1 MKRTTVLH
9 RVLLCTALSI
19 FFTLSTAAAAAA
31 QVGTV
36 DLDTVHAGPHA
47 MGKMWTFE
55 YPPMKYFTDTY
66 GFSADSAWFHRIRLS
81 VLRIPGC
88 SASFVSGEGLVV
100 TNHHCVRGAVARV
113 TRPGETLLDSGFYA
127 VTQDQERRIPGYYA
141 DRLIAVQ
148 DVSDEV
154 FAAMDRASTDEERR
168 DLRARAVDR
177 IEKRLR
183 EQYDDGRST
192 IHVQV
197 IPLYNGGRYSAY
209 AFRRFTDVRLVA
221 AAELQMGFFGGD
233 SDNFTYPRYALDF
246 GFLRVYDA
254 DGKPF
259 HTDHWLAWRTK
270 GVEQGDVVFVVGN
283 PGRTSRLTTVA
294 QLEYDRDVN
303 VPAVVT
309 ALDERLQAMRAFYK
323 ADPETGEKLDL
334 RNRAFSL
341 SNSLKAYSGRLDAL
355 HDPVVMAIRRDIE
368 GKFQAAV
375 DADPDLKARYGDV
388 VQKIADIQ
396 RQKRELAPRH
406 AAFLL
411 LGSSRGSSVTLIRAT
426 LAAQWLAARAAQA
439 PSDAVDAIRTRL
451 LAVGN
456 QPRALEQ
463 ALLAARFADFRRNL
477 GPDDQ
482 LTRVALGGAAADHA
496 AAALLDASVFAD
508 SARTAEAVRKDAV
521 PDDDSALRVARVLLP
536 RYADYSAHYNRLSS
550 AERDLAEDLG
560 RARFAIYGTAMPPDG
575 SSSPRITDGVV
586 LPYAYNGTT
595 APVYTTF
602 YGMYDRFNAF
612 GPDSEWNLPLRWRTP
627 PPGLDLGTP
636 LNFIS
641 TADTYGGNS
650 GSPAITPDLHIV
662 GLNFDRNI
670 EGLSRDYVY
679 TLRGRNIM
687 VDVRAV
693 MAALRNVYHA
703 DRLVQE
709 LKRQAGAGAG
719 G

>member
-1 MKRTTVLH
+1 MKRATVLH
-9 RVLLCTALSI
+9 RVLLCTAFSI
-19 FFTLSTAAAAAA
+19 FFVISTAGSAAA

-36 DLDTVHAGPHA
+36 DPDTVHAGPHA

-55 YPPMKYFTDTY
+55 YPPVEYFTNTY
-66 GFSADSAWFHRIRLS
+66 GFKADSAWFDRIRLS

-88 SASFVSGEGLVV
+88 SASFVSSDGLVV

-127 VTQDQERRIPGYYA
+127 VTRDQERRIPGYYA
-141 DRLIAVQ
+141 DRLVAAQ
-148 DVSDEV
+148 DVSEEILG
-154 FAAMDRASTDEERR
+154 AMDRAGTDAERGT
-168 DLRARAVDR
+168 LRTQAVDR

-192 IHVQV
+192 IHVQI

-209 AFRRFTDVRLVA
+209 VFRRFTDVRLVA

-259 HTDHWLAWRTK
+259 HTDHWLAWGTK
-270 GVEQGDVVFVVGN
+270 GVEQNDVVFVVGN
-283 PGRTSRLTTVA
+283 PGRTSRLTTMA

-303 VPAVVT
+303 VPAVVN
-309 ALDERLQAMRAFYK
+309 ALDERLQAMRAFYE
-323 ADPETGEKLDL
+323 ADPVTGEKMDL

-355 HDPVVMAIRRDIE
+355 QDPVVMAIRRDIE
-368 GKFQAAV
+368 RKFQAAV
-375 DADPDLKARYGDV
+375 NADADLKARYGDV
-388 VQKIADIQ
+388 VQEIADIQ
-396 RQKRELAPRH
+396 QQKRELGPRH

-411 LGSSRGSSVTLIRAT
+411 LGSSRGSSVTLVRAT
-426 LAAQWLAARAAQA
+426 LAAQWLAARAAHA
-439 PSDAVDAIRTRL
+439 PRDTVDAIRNRL
-451 LAVGN
+451 LAVGD

-463 ALLAARFADFRRNL
+463 AMLAARLADFRRSL
-477 GPDDQ
+477 GPDDE
-482 LTRVALGGAAADHA
+482 LTRVALGGATPDA
-496 AAALLDASVFAD
+496 AAASLLDASMFAD
-508 SARTAEAVRKDAV
+508 SARTADAVRKGVV
-521 PDDDSALRVARVLLP
+521 PDNDSALRIARVLLP
-536 RYADYSAHYNRLSS
+536 LYADYSARYAALS
-550 AERDLAEDLG
+550 ARERNLAAALG

-586 LPYAYNGTT
+586 LPYHYNGTT

-602 YGMYDRFNAF
+602 YGVYDRFHSF

-687 VDVRAV
+687 VDVRAI
-693 MAALRNVYHA
+693 MAALKNVYHA
-703 DRLVQE
+703 DRIVEE
-709 LKRQAGAGAG
+709 LG
-719 G
+719 GGR

>member
-1 MKRTTVLH
+1 MTRATMPH

-19 FFTLSTAAAAAA
+19 LFAISTAATAAA
-31 QVGTV
+31 QA
-36 DLDTVHAGPHA
+36 DTVHAGPHA

-55 YPPMKYFTDTY
+55 YPPAKYFTDTY
-66 GFSADSAWFHRIRLS
+66 GFDADSAWFERIRLS

-88 SASFVSGEGLVV
+88 SASFVSSDGLVV

-127 VTQDQERRIPGYYA
+127 VTRDQERRIPGYYA

-154 FAAMDRASTDEERR
+154 FAAMDPAASDDERQT
-168 DLRARAVDR
+168 LRAQAVDR
-177 IEKRLR
+177 IEKRAGER
-183 EQYDDGRST
+183 YDDGRST

-209 AFRRFTDVRLVA
+209 IFRRFTDVRLVA

-254 DGKPF
+254 DGQPF
-259 HTDHWLAWRTK
+259 HTDHWLAWGMK

-283 PGRTSRLTTVA
+283 PGRTSRLTTMA

-309 ALDERLQAMRAFYK
+309 ALDERLQAMRAFYE
-323 ADPETGEKLDL
+323 ADPETGEAMDL
-334 RNRAFSL
+334 RNQAFSL

-355 HDPVVMAIRRDIE
+355 HDPAVMAVRRDIE
-368 GKFQAAV
+368 RKFLAAV

-388 VQKIADIQ
+388 VQRIADIQ
-396 RQKRELAPRH
+396 AQKRELAPRH
-406 AAFLL
+406 AAFLM
-411 LGSSRGSSVTLIRAT
+411 LGRRGSSSITIARAA
-426 LAAQWLAARAAQA
+426 LAAQWLDAQTAGA
-439 PSDAVDAIRTRL
+439 PRDSIDAIARRL
-451 LAVGN
+451 LALGDL
-456 QPRALEQ
+456 PRSLEH
-463 ALLAARFADFRRNL
+463 AFLAARFADFLRYL
-477 GPDDQ
+477 GPDHE
-482 LTRVALGGAAADHA
+482 LTRIALARATPDRAAAT
-496 AAALLDASVFAD
+496 LLDASVLAD
-508 SARTAEAVRKDAV
+508 SARTAAAFERHAISE
-521 PDDDSALRVARVLLP
+521 DDPALRIIRTLMPLYV
-536 RYADYSAHYNRLSS
+536 DYSARYAALSTE
-550 AERDLAEDLG
+550 ERDLAQNLG

-602 YGMYDRFNAF
+602 YGVYDRFHAF
-612 GPDSEWNLPLRWRTP
+612 GPNSEWNLPLRWRTP

-650 GSPAITPDLHIV
+650 GSPAITPDFHIV

-687 VDVRAV
+687 VDVRAI
-693 MAALRNVYHA
+693 MAALVNVYHA
-703 DRLVQE
+703 DRIVQE
-709 LKRQAGAGAG
+709 LEASR
-719 G
+719 